1 MKRWYVL
8 QVYAGYEENVKL
20 DLLKRI
26 AESAHMQ
33 DFFGEVLIPSVK
45 MKQFFGESD
54 AMRDQ
59 QLFPGY
65 LLIEMEAVP
74 EAIKLVTSI
83 PRVYRFLG
91 GRDPIPLS
99 KREIERVH
107 AQVKGEVAIAAEKHD
122 FEIGKEVEIKEG
134 AFIGFNGIIDA
145 IDEENE
151 KLTVMVSIFGRMT
164 PVEIGF
170 DQVKR

>member
-1 MKRWYVL
+1 MKRWYVV
-8 QVYAGYEENVKL
+8 QIYAGYEQSVKA
-20 DLLKRI
+20 DLQKRI
-26 AESAHMQ
+26 EEFQLQ
-33 DFFGEVLIPSVK
+33 DLFGDVLIPSVK
-45 MKQFFGESD
+45 MKQFFGD
-54 AMRDQ
+54 ADSMRDQ

-83 PRVYRFLG
+83 PRVYRLLG
-91 GRDPIPLS
+91 GKDPIPLS
-99 KREIERVH
+99 KKEIDRVI
-107 AQVKGEVAIAAEKHD
+107 AQTKGEVAIVTEKHD
-122 FEIGKEVEIKEG
+122 FEIGKEIEIKEG
-134 AFIGFNGIIDA
+134 PFVGFVGIIDS

-151 KLTVMVSIFGRMT
+151 KLAVMVSILGRMT

>member
-1 MKRWYVL
+1 
-8 QVYAGYEENVKL
+8 
-20 DLLKRI
+20 
-26 AESAHMQ
+26 
-33 DFFGEVLIPSVK
+33 
-45 MKQFFGESD
+45 MKQFFGD
-54 AMRDQ
+54 ADSMRDQ

-91 GRDPIPLS
+91 GKDPVPLS
-99 KREIERVH
+99 KKEIDRVL
-107 AQVKGEVAIAAEKHD
+107 AQIKGEVVIATEKHD
-122 FEIGKEVEIKEG
+122 FEIGKEIEIKEG
-134 AFIGFNGIIDA
+134 PFVGFVGIIDR

-151 KLTVMVSIFGRMT
+151 KLAVMVSILGRMT

-170 DQVKR
+170 DQIKR